1 MEETVIE
8 FILLGAILGAI
19 GLMAVAGYILIRKT
33 QAIGIDAN
41 LKKHDELEKEIARL
55 HVEIDKH
62 ISENSSLSQENV
74 RLQTQIEEK
83 QKANED
89 KVQLLEQ
96 SEARLK
102 KEFENLANKIFEKKG
117 KSFSESSQSSL
128 NAMLRPF
135 KDQIDGFQKRVNEVH
150 TEAIKGNTHLV
161 SEIKKYAEVGS
172 ALSEDAKNL
181 TAALKGDSQ
190 YRGAWGEAQLE
201 RTLQMSGLVEVT
213 HYTKQDSFSSDGGA
227 KKQTDFIIYL
237 PNGGG
242 FIIDSKMTLLDYDR
256 AISAK
261 TDEEAMVAMTA
272 HVTAVKKY
280 IDDLSRK
287 DYPSIADVQSPD
299 FTFLFMPIEPAFIE
313 ALKHD
318 KGLFSYG
325 YEKNVILVSHT
336 TLIPIL
342 RVISAV
348 WTLYSTSNHATELG
362 DKAMEIYNAV
372 CEVSN
377 RTDKLGNS
385 LKAVGNHWNSLR
397 TALIGNQGL
406 AGKVQRFATLSTKTK
421 SEMTTMEPIQIGD
434 DDARLQL
441 RAKERLDEDI
451 PLASDKDS
459 E

>member
-1 MEETVIE
+1 MEETVTKL
-8 FILLGAILGAI
+8 ILLGVV
-19 GLMAVAGYILIRKT
+19 GLLALVGYILLTRRI
-33 QAIGIDAN
+33 QALSIDAHQKKYEEI
-41 LKKHDELEKEIARL
+41 LKEVNRL
-55 HVEIDKH
+55 HIEIDQRT
-62 ISENSSLSQENV
+62 SENKTLSQENI
-74 RLQTQIEEK
+74 RLETQIEEK

-102 KEFENLANKIFEKKG
+102 KEFENLANKIFEEKG
-117 KSFSESSQSSL
+117 KSFSDSSQSSL

-135 KDQIDGFQKRVNEVH
+135 KDQIEGFQKRVNEVH
-150 TEAIKGNTHLV
+150 IEAIKGNTNLV

-181 TAALKGDSQ
+181 TAALKGDAQ

-280 IDDLSRK
+280 IDDLSKK
-287 DYPSIADVQSPD
+287 DYPSVADIQSPD

-336 TLIPIL
+336 TLTPIL

-348 WTLYSTSNHATELG
+348 WTLYSTSSHATKLG
-362 DKAMEIYNAV
+362 DKAMEIYNSV

-406 AGKVQRFATLSTKTK
+406 AGKVERFATLSTKTK
-421 SEMTTMEPIQIGD
+421 SEMTNMEQIQIGD

-441 RAKERLDEDI
+441 RAKATLDEDI
-451 PLASDKDS
+451 EFVSDKDS

>member
-1 MEETVIE
+1 MEETVIK
-8 FILLGAILGAI
+8 FILLVAIVGLLAI
-19 GLMAVAGYILIRKT
+19 AVYMRIRRT

-41 LKKHDELEKEIARL
+41 LKKHDELVKEIARL
-55 HVEIDKH
+55 QAEIDKQ
-62 ISENSSLSQENV
+62 ISENKSLSQENV

-102 KEFENLANKIFEKKG
+102 KEFENLANKIFEEKG

-318 KGLFSYG
+318 RGLFSYG

-441 RAKERLDEDI
+441 RAKASLGEDI
-451 PLASDKDS
+451 ELVSDKDS

>member
-1 MEETVIE
+1 MEEALIE
-8 FILLGAILGAI
+8 FILLGTI
-19 GLMAVAGYILIRKT
+19 GLLAIIGYILIRRT
-33 QAIGIDAN
+33 QAIGVDAN
-41 LKKHDELEKEIARL
+41 LQKHDELVNEIDRL
-55 HVEIDKH
+55 HTEIERH
-62 ISENSSLSQENV
+62 ISENGILSQENV

-83 QKANED
+83 QKANEE

-96 SEARLK
+96 SEVRLK
-102 KEFENLANKIFEKKG
+102 KEFENLANKIFEEKG
-117 KSFSESSQSSL
+117 KSFSNSSQSSL
-128 NAMLRPF
+128 DAMLRPF

-150 TEAIKGNTHLV
+150 MEAIKGNTNLV
-161 SEIKKYAEVGS
+161 SEIKKYAEVGT

-213 HYTKQDSFSSDGGA
+213 HYTKQDSFSSGGGA

-261 TDEEAMVAMTA
+261 SDEEAMVAMTA

-280 IDDLSRK
+280 INDLSRK
-287 DYPSIADVQSPD
+287 DYPSIANVQSPD

-362 DKAMEIYNAV
+362 DKAMEIYNSV

-385 LKAVGNHWNSLR
+385 LKAAGNHWNSLR

-406 AGKVQRFATLSTKTK
+406 AGKIERFATLSTKTK
-421 SEMTTMEPIQIGD
+421 SEMVNMEHIQIGD

-441 RAKERLDEDI
+441 KAKTTLHEDFECASDEDG
-451 PLASDKDS
+451 

>member
-8 FILLGAILGAI
+8 FILLGAM
-19 GLMAVAGYILIRKT
+19 GLMAVAGYMLFRRT

-41 LKKHDELEKEIARL
+41 LKKHAELVREIAGL
-55 HVEIDKH
+55 QAEIDKH
-62 ISENSSLSQENV
+62 VSENSSLSQENV

-102 KEFENLANKIFEKKG
+102 KEFENLANRIFEEKG

-272 HVTAVKKY
+272 HVAAVKKY

-287 DYPSIADVQSPD
+287 DYPSITDVRSPD

-318 KGLFSYG
+318 RGLFSYG

-385 LKAVGNHWNSLR
+385 LKAVGNHWNNLR

-421 SEMTTMEPIQIGD
+421 SEMTTIEPIQIGD

-441 RAKERLDEDI
+441 RAKGRLDEDV
-451 PLASDKDS
+451 PLVSDKDS